1 MHPSR
6 TTQEDPLADLS
17 PGDTAPDFTLPQNGG
32 DSVSLA
38 GLRGREVV
46 LFFYPKDDTSGC
58 TMEACGFRDRY
69 GDLVASGAT
78 ILGVSPD
85 SVSSHDRFASKF
97 SLPFPL
103 LADTDHRVAEAYGVW
118 KERSMYGKKFM
129 GIERST
135 FLIDKDGQIAK
146 AWKKV
151 KPEGHAEEVL
161 ETLQQGA

>member
-1 MHPSR
+1 MAH
-6 TTQEDPLADLS
+6 LS
-17 PGDTAPDFTLPQNGG
+17 PGDSAPDFTLPQTGG
-32 DSVSLA
+32 DSVSLT
-38 GLRGREVV
+38 GLRGRDVV

-58 TMEACGFRDRY
+58 TKEACGFRDRY
-69 GDLVASGAT
+69 TELLESGAT

-103 LADTDHRVAEAYGVW
+103 LADTDHRVAEAYGAW
-118 KERSMYGKKFM
+118 KERSMYGKKYM

-135 FLIDKDGQIAK
+135 FLIDKDGRIAK
-146 AWKKV
+146 VWEKV

-161 ETLQQGA
+161 ETLQQGT

>member
-1 MHPSR
+1 MP
-6 TTQEDPLADLS
+6 DLA

-38 GLRGREVV
+38 ALRGREVV

-58 TMEACGFRDRY
+58 TTEACGFRDQY
-69 GDLVASGAT
+69 GALAASGAT

-97 SLPFPL
+97 GLPFPL

-118 KERSMYGKKFM
+118 KERSMYGKKYM

-135 FLIDKDGQIAK
+135 FLIDKDGRIAK
-146 AWKKV
+146 TWKKV
-151 KPEGHAEEVL
+151 KPEGHATAVL
-161 ETLQQGA
+161 EALREGA